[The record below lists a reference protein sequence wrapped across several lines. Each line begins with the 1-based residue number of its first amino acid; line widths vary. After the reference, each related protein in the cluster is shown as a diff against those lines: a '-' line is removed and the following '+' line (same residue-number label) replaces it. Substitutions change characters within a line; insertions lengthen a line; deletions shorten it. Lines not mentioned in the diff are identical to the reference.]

1 MKIAVIEDSKKIG
14 YILFKAFEKENV
26 DVELFESLDE
36 AKKIQPNQFA
46 AFIVDYNLKQG
57 TGIEV
62 IQSIRKKGDH
72 SPILMLTVRDSLDD
86 KLTAF
91 DAGADDY
98 LTKPF
103 ELPELMA
110 RINSLVK
117 RGHNIIR
124 SNIKIG
130 NLAFDFENMQISINK
145 NVIPF
150 SKKEYQLIKYLLLN
164 RGQILEKH
172 KILEN
177 VWVHSEEKDPNIINV
192 YINRIRKK
200 LQTHKADNFIEN
212 VRGFGY
218 IVK

>member
-26 DVELFESLDE
+26 DVELFESLGE
-36 AKKIQPNQFA
+36 AKKIIPNQFGA
-46 AFIVDYNLKQG
+46 YIIDYNLKQG

-62 IQSIRKKGDH
+62 IESIRKKGDQ

-86 KLTAF
+86 KLEAF
-91 DAGADDY
+91 NAGADDY

-103 ELPELMA
+103 EMPELIA
-110 RINSLVK
+110 RINSLIK
-117 RGHNIIR
+117 RGHNIID
-124 SNIKIG
+124 SSVKIG
-130 NLAFDFENMQISINK
+130 NINFDFEKMQISSK
-145 NVIPF
+145 SDVIPF

-164 RGQILEKH
+164 RGQILEKQ

-177 VWVHSEEKDPNIINV
+177 VWIHSEEKDPNIVNV

-200 LQTHKADNFIEN
+200 LQTHKAEDFIEN